1 MTKNYMELN
10 LKLITPPVISCIV
23 KYCHLIIVQHTGFS
37 DGWKAT
43 RVSQPVCY
51 SKSSREELGNLD
63 LSTSWISFY
72 LIS

>member
-10 LKLITPPVISCIV
+10 LKLITPPVLLSTV
-23 KYCHLIIVQHTGFS
+23 NGSWSNTLGLVMGGKPLGYHNLF
-37 DGWKAT
+37 AT
-43 RVSQPVCY
+43 PNHQGRNW
-51 SKSSREELGNLD
+51 GNLD